1 MFVDYEVPNAKKL
14 FLRQSSDLTCWA
26 GCAAGVKSA
35 QAKKLVIESS
45 FLPEPYLTAFK
56 DERELSIAQ
65 IVDLYSGKLRFKNRN
80 FDVSS
85 PDAVA
90 SFVQANA
97 PIIVASSIVT
107 FKNGAALHQG
117 YHVRLVY
124 GVWGDTGTANED
136 DLQVKVFD
144 PSQIPPTG
152 FQTFQPFLF
161 THFLRQ
167 MELKTGR
174 NATIVGQCWYA

>member
-1 MFVDYEVPNAKKL
+1 MFVDYEVPNASKL

-35 QAKKLVIESS
+35 QAKKLVIETS
-45 FLPEPYLTAFK
+45 FLPEPYLTAYK
-56 DERELSIAQ
+56 HERDLSASE
-65 IVDLYSGKLRFKNRN
+65 IVDLYSGKLQFKTRN

-85 PDAVA
+85 PAAVA

-97 PIIVASSIVT
+97 PIIVASSIVS
-107 FKNGAALHQG
+107 FENGSVQHHS

-124 GVWGDTGTANED
+124 GVWGDTSSTRED
-136 DLQVKVFD
+136 DFQVKVFD
-144 PSQIPPTG
+144 PSQTPPPG
-152 FQTFQPFLF
+152 FQTFQSFLF
-161 THFLRQ
+161 THFMYQ

-174 NATIVGQCWYA
+174 YATIVGQCWYA